1 MDDWAEEIKEMLKS
15 IPICMICYLKAISE
29 TDISS
34 RIISS
39 RMDDCTEGIKEM
51 LKRKQILAVE
61 MEKMDKAIGYEGPIQ
76 FRI

>member
-1 MDDWAEEIKEMLKS
+1 
-15 IPICMICYLKAISE
+15 MIFYLKAISE
-29 TDISS
+29 TDISWS

-61 MEKMDKAIGYEGPIQ
+61 MEKMDKAI
-76 FRI
+76 